1 MLLKRLE
8 YWDHAFFCR
17 LFARS
22 SSQVWA
28 KGSYWLSKSADGPL
42 YLLLV
47 LLLLMLDVADAWLV
61 TQLLLLAFALELP
74 LYLLLKNSIKRAR
87 PEQAVSLHRIVAHI
101 IPSDTFSLPSGHT
114 AAAFV
119 VVTSFSLIYPACL
132 LPLLCWG
139 ALVGLSRVM
148 LGVHFPLDILA
159 GMVLGVLSSLT
170 AASWLDIW

>member
-22 SSQVWA
+22 SSLLLSR
-28 KGSYWLSKSADGPL
+28 GSYWISKTADGPL

-47 LLLLMLDVADAWLV
+47 LLLLVFEVADSWQF
-61 TQLLLLAFALELP
+61 TRLLLLAFAIELP
-74 LYLLLKNSIKRAR
+74 LYLLLKNTIRRMR
-87 PEQAVSLHRIVAHI
+87 PQQAVRLHPVVAHI
-101 IPSDTFSLPSGHT
+101 VPSDTFSLPSGHT

-119 VVTSFSLIYPACL
+119 VVTAVALCFSACFWLVL
-132 LPLLCWG
+132 LWG
-139 ALVGLSRVM
+139 LLVGLSRIM

-159 GMVLGVLSSLT
+159 GISLGVASCYS
-170 AASWLDIW
+170 AAKLL